1 MAKSA
6 KRRGR
11 APAGKQGEY
20 VSRYPNLS
28 IQIEPSRKAQL
39 SALSALT
46 GLPAW
51 RIVDQALELFMEKMP
66 AEDQRALNVLAKRV
80 QARARK

>member
-20 VSRYPNLS
+20 VSRYPNLN

-39 SALSALT
+39 SALSSLT
-46 GLPAW
+46 GQPLW
-51 RIVDQALELFMEKMP
+51 RIVDQALELFIEKMP
-66 AEDQRALNVLAKRV
+66 VEDRRVLDVLARRV
-80 QARARK
+80 KARTGK